1 MIRSGS
7 GNWLEVSIAIMS
19 LSVGLTPVA
28 VAQDDS
34 TEATS
39 APDEIDEIVVLG
51 GRTLTKLRH
60 EATVAEDR
68 FYELYNELNEDDR
81 YDIICKYR
89 RPVGTRIQV
98 RECKP
103 KFVRDA
109 EIKATRDS
117 LQLADSLADIT
128 AQSIRASREDYEI
141 LDEKLKAFTL
151 SSPEMRE
158 ALMEYDSLN
167 KRYAEEH
174 EKKYD

>member
-1 MIRSGS
+1 MIRSGLRKARQVIVANMLLGICLS
-7 GNWLEVSIAIMS
+7 QVAI
-19 LSVGLTPVA
+19 
-28 VAQDDS
+28 AQDDS
-34 TEATS
+34 PEATS

-51 GRTLTKLRH
+51 GRTLTKLRD
-60 EATVAEDR
+60 ESTVAEDR
-68 FYELYNELNEDDR
+68 FFELYNDLNEDDR
-81 YDIICKYR
+81 YDIICKHR

-117 LQLADSLADIT
+117 LQMADSLADIT
-128 AQSIRASREDYEI
+128 AQAIRVSREDYEI
-141 LDEKLKAFTL
+141 LDEKLKSFTV
-151 SSPEMRE
+151 SSPEMQE
-158 ALMEYDSLN
+158 ALMDYDRLN